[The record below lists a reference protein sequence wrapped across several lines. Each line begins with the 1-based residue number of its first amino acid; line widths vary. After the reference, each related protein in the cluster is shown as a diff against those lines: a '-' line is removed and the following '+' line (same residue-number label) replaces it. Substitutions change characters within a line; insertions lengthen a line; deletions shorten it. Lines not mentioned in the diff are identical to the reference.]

1 MLEELQGLPKA
12 NFDLMWHWKSM
23 YMQKYFQ
30 IWEARLSQFSVQ
42 NHNMLDFFI
51 SSTRQKST
59 VYIENTFL
67 MTDGWY
73 QKDAWNILYLV

>member
-1 MLEELQGLPKA
+1 MLEEIQGLLKA

-23 YMQKYFQ
+23 YMQKYLQ
-30 IWEARLSQFSVQ
+30 LWEVRLSQFSVQ
-42 NHNMLDFFI
+42 NQNMLDLFI
-51 SSTRQKST
+51 SSTGQKST